1 MTFTPLNVL
10 DELYL
15 NLDRAAEPWTTHY
28 EVHVRSH
35 LDADRLAGAI
45 AVASARHP
53 FARARLASWRFQ
65 DRSYVW
71 EVADQLDEM
80 PLKVTVCNDENALA
94 QERERLFSTS
104 PSLGT
109 APPFAIVLARCGDR
123 DVLLVNMH
131 HAVADGVSAA
141 RLVLS
146 IMRAYAGEDDPLPP
160 VDPLAAHD
168 VRALAAA
175 RSTREQSARRHAL
188 LADAAWRSL
197 MQTARVAREGGDDR
211 PAYGFEL
218 FALSVDESRKV
229 FDGHPHRT
237 TVNDLLLAALAAAI
251 DRWNAEHGRRAGPI
265 ALSMPINLRP
275 AAWRF
280 EIVSNFASWVTV
292 WVRPE
297 PGEDVSSIATRVATT
312 TRAIKRDGLGGS
324 AVDLLT
330 IQGDLM
336 IAAKRWLHYVKA
348 FSSDIA
354 VDTASLSNFGRL
366 DPLPASFDGIDAAVW
381 AAPPS
386 QMPLGVGIGV
396 VTVGDR
402 LHVGMRYRH
411 AQFDRAAARK
421 FMDLY
426 RAVLL
431 GQERGSSERAQGE
444 ERADRFLINA
454 AVHTDLAERHNRIS
468 VTNELSGSR

>member
-1 MTFTPLNVL
+1 MTFTPLNIL

-28 EVHVRSH
+28 EVHVWTH

-45 AVASARHP
+45 AAAAARHP
-53 FARARLASWRFQ
+53 FARARLADWRFQ
-65 DRSYVW
+65 DRIYAW
-71 EVADQLDEM
+71 EIVDQLDEM
-80 PLKVTVCNDENALA
+80 PLKVTVCDDEDALA
-94 QERERLFSTS
+94 EERERLFSTS
-104 PSLGT
+104 PSLAA

-123 DVLLVNMH
+123 DVLLVNLH
-131 HAVADGVSAA
+131 HAVGDGVSAA

-146 IMRAYAGEDDPLPP
+146 IMRAYAGDDDPLPP
-160 VDPLAAHD
+160 VDPLAVHD

-175 RSTREQSARRHAL
+175 CSTREQTVRGHAL

-197 MQTARVAREGGDDR
+197 MRTARVARDGGDDR

-218 FALSVDESRKV
+218 FALSADESRKL
-229 FDGHPHRT
+229 FDRHPHGP
-237 TVNDLLLAALAAAI
+237 TVNDLLLAALAVAI
-251 DRWNAEHGRRAGPI
+251 ARWNAEHGGRTGPI

-275 AAWRF
+275 AQWRF

-292 WVRPE
+292 WIRAE
-297 PGEDVSSIATRVATT
+297 SHEDVSSVATRVATS
-312 TRAIKRDGLGGS
+312 TRAIKRDGLGGL
-324 AVDLLT
+324 AVDLAT
-330 IQGDLM
+330 IPGNLM
-336 IAAKRWLHYVKA
+336 IAAKRWLHYAKA
-348 FSSDIA
+348 FSSDIV

-366 DPLPASFDGIDAAVW
+366 EPLPGSFDGIDAAVW

-386 QMPLGVGIGV
+386 QMPLGVGIGA

-402 LHVGMRYRH
+402 LYVGMRYRH
-411 AQFDRAAARK
+411 AQFNGAAARR

-431 GQERGSSERAQGE
+431 RQECGCSASTPGG
-444 ERADRFLINA
+444 ERADRRRDVRVTPIA
-454 AVHTDLAERHNRIS
+454 A
-468 VTNELSGSR
+468 

>member
-28 EVHVRSH
+28 EVHVRRH

-45 AVASARHP
+45 AVAAARHP
-53 FARARLASWRFQ
+53 LARARLASWRFQ

-71 EVADQLDEM
+71 EIADQLDEL
-80 PLKVTVCNDENALA
+80 PLKVTVCNDEDVLA
-94 QERERLFSTS
+94 QERESLFSAS
-104 PSLGT
+104 PSLAT

-160 VDPLAAHD
+160 VDPLAVHD

-175 RSTREQSARRHAL
+175 RSPREQGARRHAL

-218 FALSVDESRKV
+218 FALSADESRKV
-229 FDGHPHRT
+229 FDRPPHGT
-237 TVNDLLLAALAAAI
+237 TVNDLLLAALAVAI
-251 DRWNAEHGRRAGPI
+251 ERWNAEHGRRSGPI
-265 ALSMPINLRP
+265 ALSMPVNLRP

-280 EIVSNFASWVTV
+280 EIVSNFASWVSV

-297 PGEDVSSIATRVATT
+297 SGEDVSSVATRVATT
-312 TRAIKRDGLGGS
+312 TRAIKRDSLGGS

-330 IQGDLM
+330 VHGNLV

-348 FSSDIA
+348 FSSDIV

-366 DPLPASFDGIDAAVW
+366 EPLPASFDGIDAAVW

-386 QMPLGVGIGV
+386 QMPLGVGIGA

-402 LHVGMRYRH
+402 LYVGMRYRH
-411 AQFDRAAARK
+411 AQFDRAAARR
-421 FMDLY
+421 FMNLY
-426 RAVLL
+426 RAVLV
-431 GQERGSSERAQGE
+431 GHKRGASERASGE
-444 ERADRFLINA
+444 EWADRSWINTA
-454 AVHTDLAERHNRIS
+454 THPDQAERDNRLS

>member
-28 EVHVRSH
+28 EVHVWSH
-35 LDADRLAGAI
+35 LDTDRLADAI
-45 AVASARHP
+45 AVAAARHP

-65 DRSYVW
+65 DRSYFW
-71 EVADQLDEM
+71 EIADRLDEP
-80 PLKVTVCNDENALA
+80 PLKVTVCDNDDALA

-104 PSLGT
+104 PSLAT
-109 APPFAIVLARCGDR
+109 APPFAIVLARCGER
-123 DVLLVNMH
+123 DVLLVNLH

-160 VDPLAAHD
+160 VDPLAVHD

-175 RSTREQSARRHAL
+175 RSTTEQSARRQAL
-188 LADAAWRSL
+188 VADAAWRSL

-218 FALSVDESRKV
+218 FALSADESHTV
-229 FDGHPHRT
+229 FHGHPQGT
-237 TVNDLLLAALAAAI
+237 AVNDLLLAALAVAI

-275 AAWRF
+275 EAWRF

-297 PGEDVSSIATRVATT
+297 PGEDLGSIATRVATT

-330 IQGDLM
+330 IQGNLT
-336 IAAKRWLHYVKA
+336 IAAKRWLHCVKA
-348 FSSDIA
+348 FSNEIV

-366 DPLPASFDGIDAAVW
+366 EPLPASFAGIDAAVW

-386 QMPLGVGIGV
+386 QMPLGVGIGA

-402 LHVGMRYRH
+402 LYVGMRYRH
-411 AQFDRAAARK
+411 AQFDPAAARR

-431 GQERGSSERAQGE
+431 SQKPGSSDSAL
-444 ERADRFLINA
+444 DKL
-454 AVHTDLAERHNRIS
+454 TDPCDQSGYSHRSGSMSHPYIS
-468 VTNELSGSR
+468 HQRVSGSR